1 MTRGR
6 IASFAGVAVVFLWLM
21 GMGACSKKTVPVQP
35 GVGPGTAGG
44 AGMTTEGVPSDEAK
58 WRELGLYS
66 EPERKEFQEKSQVF
80 ENQDIYFGFD
90 AYVLSDE
97 AKAILNSKAEF
108 MKRYPKVKVNIEG
121 HCDDRGTAEYNLA
134 LGEKRAHS
142 AYQYLVNLGID
153 PQRMT
158 TISYGEE
165 RPISMGQTEEDWA
178 KNRRDHFVVN
188 Y

>member
-1 MTRGR
+1 MIRGR
-6 IASFAGVAVVFLWLM
+6 TVSFAGILLVFLWFM

-35 GVGPGTAGG
+35 GVGPGAGG
-44 AGMTTEGVPSDEAK
+44 AAGMTAEGVPSDEAK

-66 EPERKEFQEKSQVF
+66 EPERKEFQEKAQVF

-90 AYVLSDE
+90 SYVISDE
-97 AKAILNSKAEF
+97 AKAILNNKAEF
-108 MKRYPKVKVNIEG
+108 MKRYPKVRINIEG

-153 PQRMT
+153 SQRMT

-165 RPISMGQTEEDWA
+165 RPISMGQSEEAWA